1 MLDDDERELEDVN
14 EDDALD
20 VGVRDTVIEYVAL
33 YDAVEECE

>member
-20 VGVRDTVIEYVAL
+20 VVVHDTVIEYVAL